1 MSSIFV
7 SGSSSNSQ
15 FSARLRDLL
24 LQGKPKAIGMATAF
38 LSIDGAHAYDKM
50 LNDSRTDESRVVV
63 GVDGAITHPHAIELL
78 STHGHSVRFGRF
90 AGGIFHPKLLVGGD
104 RFLNSGRLGV
114 ATCGYVGS
122 ANFTGAGLFRNLEV
136 MLATCDQVLS
146 ADVSLA
152 FSEIWDGAARVT
164 PQFLTDYERAFAR
177 AQRRRS
183 LADLEFLEVVA
194 PETHAPGKKRPI
206 LIQPTLCSAVWV
218 GLQSSTGGAFQ
229 VEFPRRAA
237 EALHAL
243 TGIESGEVDIE
254 CVDGETRPMIF
265 NYYERN
271 GMYRL
276 NVPRAMPLVEWAKT
290 NHRGALLVWREDPL
304 DTATLKAEIIR
315 GRRLEEAMKRSRAL
329 GTWGQTTTRQYGWY

>member
-1 MSSIFV
+1 
-7 SGSSSNSQ
+7 
-15 FSARLRDLL
+15 
-24 LQGKPKAIGMATAF
+24 MATAF
-38 LSIDGAHAYDKM
+38 LSIDGAQAYDKM
-50 LNDSRTDESRVVV
+50 LDDSRTDKSRVVV
-63 GVDGAITHPHAIELL
+63 GVDGAITHPHAIEFL
-78 STHGHSVRFGRF
+78 STHGHTVRVGRF
-90 AGGIFHPKLLVGGD
+90 ASGIFHPKLLVGGD
-104 RFLNSGRLGV
+104 RFLKSGRLGV

-136 MLATCDQVLS
+136 MLATCDQALA
-146 ADVSLA
+146 ADVSIA
-152 FSEIWDGAARVT
+152 FSGIWDTSTQVT
-164 PQFLTDYERAFAR
+164 PQLLTDYERALAK

-183 LADLEFLEVVA
+183 LADLELLEVVE
-194 PETHAPGKKRPI
+194 PESHVEGKTRPV
-206 LIQPTLCSAVWV
+206 LVQPTLCNAVWV

-265 NYYERN
+265 NYYEKN

-290 NHRGALLVWREDPL
+290 NHRGALLVWREDAI
-304 DTATLKAEIIR
+304 DSATLKAEIIR
-315 GRRLEEAMKRSRAL
+315 GRRLEEAISRSRAL
-329 GTWGQTTTRQYGWY
+329 GTWGETTTRQYGWY